1 MSDRK
6 PWGRQWSRWI
16 SVLSGSKR
24 IDASGIIA
32 VGTTGT
38 HYPMSGYDYRF
49 VRADLHF
56 QVSDI
61 RSIKLSVSS
70 ANMAAYIYNVA
81 ATRTQHISIEV
92 DNQDWVVK
100 KYDPVMLNIGTIGR
114 SGTVHYKIYTEI
126 I

>member
-6 PWGRQWSRWI
+6 PWARQLSRWI

-24 IDASGIIA
+24 IDDSGIIA

-49 VRADLHF
+49 VRADLYF
-56 QVSDI
+56 QATDL
-61 RSIKLSVSS
+61 RSVKISVSS
-70 ANMAAYIYNVA
+70 ADMAAYIYN
-81 ATRTQHISIEV
+81 TSSSGQHLSVES

-100 KYDPVMLNIGTIGR
+100 KYDPVLLNIGTITT